1 MRKKREQL
9 SLLPVP
15 PFEASRIALSCKTNN
30 ARDPRQYM
38 QPLRR
43 QPFLLKKTITVGMI
57 ITYQR
62 ASTVASSLTAKKFCE
77 NSERSR
83 NEAFDKRFSIK
94 NVCYRN
100 SARQLCPP
108 AFPCRNGLGLC
119 LTQLAWLCRKAS
131 AKLIKSNRFSKRF
144 VDSMHWD
151 MVVNGEFCNFAV
163 QESDCSFFYGRISQK
178 PHTTHFFPC
187 QRMGRCAGFDRT

>member
-15 PFEASRIALSCKTNN
+15 PFEASRIAYHRWTNN

-38 QPLRR
+38 QPLWR
-43 QPFLLKKTITVGMI
+43 QPFLLKKTVTVGMI

-62 ASTVASSLTAKKFCE
+62 ASTVASFLTMMKFCE

-131 AKLIKSNRFSKRF
+131 AKLIKSNRFSKLF

-163 QESDCSFFYGRISQK
+163 QESDCGLFLWENISKTSYNSFFPLPKDGKMCRL
-178 PHTTHFFPC
+178 
-187 QRMGRCAGFDRT
+187 R